1 MLEIAGSRRYEVL
14 RRIGA
19 GGMGVVYE
27 AEDKERGQR
36 VALKTIANLDIDKI
50 IHLKREFREVADL
63 SHAETLRTPDPRAHA
78 RAVSPP
84 LESTASDP
92 PVDDG
97 AVVATPCDVARLRA

>member
-50 IHLKREFREVADL
+50 IQLKREFREVADL
-63 SHAETLRTPDPRAHA
+63 SHPNLVALYDLVVDADKCFFTMELLDGVDLTVHLWESGTA
-78 RAVSPP
+78 RNAP
-84 LESTASDP
+84 
-92 PVDDG
+92 
-97 AVVATPCDVARLRA
+97 